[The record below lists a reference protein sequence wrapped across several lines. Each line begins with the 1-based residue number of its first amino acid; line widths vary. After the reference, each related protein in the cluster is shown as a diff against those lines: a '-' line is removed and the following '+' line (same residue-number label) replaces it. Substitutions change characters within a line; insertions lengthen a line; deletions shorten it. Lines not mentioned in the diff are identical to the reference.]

1 MLKYILN
8 VVIYLSLAVWIG
20 GLVFFGAGVASLV
33 FQQGILPNHTMA
45 GAVNSA
51 ILGRLKDIEIVA
63 GVLLLGGT
71 FYTAFRYRHWLNW
84 AVLLLSLGMLGTA
97 GYYSSILYPKM
108 ESLRVAIGDFDN
120 IPAEKMEMKAEFD
133 RGHILYST
141 LVKGVLGG
149 GVLVLI
155 LHTVAFVRY
164 TELHAS
170 RYRRLEND
178 WRQLTEK
185 GNPADAAGEPR
196 VAAATPQKS
205 VPEAIPKKP
214 VAAT

>member
-20 GLVFFGAGVASLV
+20 SLVFFGAGVASLV
-33 FQQGILPNHTMA
+33 FQSGMLPDHTMA
-45 GAVNSA
+45 GELNSA
-51 ILGRLKDIEIVA
+51 ILDRLRHIEIVA

-84 AVLLLSLGMLGTA
+84 LVLVIALGMLGTA
-97 GYYSSILYPKM
+97 GYYSSVLYPKM
-108 ESLRVAIGDFDN
+108 EGLRKTIGNFDN
-120 IPAEKMEMKAEFD
+120 IPAEKMELKAEFD
-133 RGHILYST
+133 RGHVLYST

-155 LHTVAFVRY
+155 LHTIAFVRY

-185 GNPADAAGEPR
+185 GSPADAAGEQR
-196 VAAATPQKS
+196 ATAPQKS
-205 VPEAIPKKP
+205 IPEAIPKKP